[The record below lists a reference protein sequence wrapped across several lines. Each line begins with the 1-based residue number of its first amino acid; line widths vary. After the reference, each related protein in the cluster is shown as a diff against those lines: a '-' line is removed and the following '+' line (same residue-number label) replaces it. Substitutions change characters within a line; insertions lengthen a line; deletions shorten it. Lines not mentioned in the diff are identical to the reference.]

1 MVPSSLKK
9 YNYKMKTEQRK
20 QPARAFNTH
29 QRQTYST
36 NLFQTFKGFSEFTSP
51 SLLQKIQERRAA
63 PAARAPQGL
72 SCTSNEPE
80 LPPAL
85 QRLSLQPKGCTKQG
99 GKNIKLPARG
109 PKPSTCTAPQHGDT
123 RAPRAELGQLQ
134 DFFKRKQLRLLQLFV
149 LSEK

>member
-1 MVPSSLKK
+1 MVPSFLKK
-9 YNYKMKTEQRK
+9 HNYKMKIEQRK
-20 QPARAFNTH
+20 QPAWAFNTQ

-109 PKPSTCTAPQHGDT
+109 PKPSTVHSTAARGHTSTSCRAGAAAGFLQMQTAPF
-123 RAPRAELGQLQ
+123 ASA
-134 DFFKRKQLRLLQLFV
+134 FC
-149 LSEK
+149 S